1 MEIEGDR
8 PPRPDTE
15 LAPWEAQGELLAA
28 TYAELRHMA
37 REQMHGERVGATLQA
52 TALVHEAWLRISERG
67 LDPAGRR
74 AEFFH
79 AAAKAMRRILVDEA
93 RKRRR
98 LKRGDAF
105 RRVPLLSLEALG
117 TAAPGESGGAD
128 ALLDLDVALD
138 KLERIDPRLH
148 RVVRL
153 RIFAGLNLD
162 ETAEILERSERS
174 VRRDWRTARLWLYRE
189 LRGGEAEGVLFGT
202 A

>member
-1 MEIEGDR
+1 MEPEGPR
-8 PPRPDTE
+8 SPRPNHRSTR
-15 LAPWEAQGELLAA
+15 WEDPADLLAA

-52 TALVHEAWLRISERG
+52 TALVHEAWLRLSERG
-67 LDPAGRR
+67 LDPGDRR

-117 TAAPGESGGAD
+117 TPTPGDHGGAE
-128 ALLDLDVALD
+128 ALLSLDVALD

-153 RIFAGLNLD
+153 RVFAGLNLE
-162 ETAEILERSERS
+162 ETAEILDRSERS

-189 LRGGEAEGVLFGT
+189 LRGDDGEGVLDGT